1 MYEDETYEVIL
12 ERMLNRVSDKLDKR
26 PSSVI
31 YDTHSPTAIEFQ
43 ILYIE
48 LEYLIKNSY
57 GDTAAREFLILL
69 AKDRGLSPEPAT
81 NALLKGEFTPSTV
94 DVTGQRFNIG
104 EINYTVVEKMTHD
117 EVGDGYNSNIGYY
130 KVQCETVGAVGNR
143 YLGQMIPMEYIAGLE
158 TAELTEVL
166 IPGEDEEDTEV
177 FRQRYFD
184 SFNEQSFGGN
194 RAAYLETVRKINGV
208 GNLKVTRVWNGDI
221 KPADMIPSAKVTSWY
236 NSVISGLD
244 AEVATWLSAVYMAS
258 FEKKLTVGGTVLIT
272 VVNSLDFGEASSVLL
287 DKIQTE
293 LDPEENAGEGY
304 GLAPI
309 GHVVSVKS
317 AEPVQAYVTT
327 TVTFDEGYNWSNTKT
342 AIEEAV
348 SAYLLEL
355 RKAWA
360 DNTSTVV
367 RVSQIETRILSVKGV
382 LDVANTKINGST
394 SNLTLTKYQIPVLG
408 GVSA

>member
-1 MYEDETYEVIL
+1 MYEDQTYEIIL

-26 PSSVI
+26 PSSPV
-31 YDTHSPTAIEFQ
+31 YDLHSATAIEFQ

-81 NALLKGEFTPSTV
+81 KAILQGEFTPTNI
-94 DVTGQRFNIG
+94 DVTGKRFNIG
-104 EINYTVVEKMTHD
+104 EINYVVTEQITP
-117 EVGDGYNSNIGYY
+117 GTY
-130 KVQCETVGAVGNR
+130 KLQCETEGVIGNQ
-143 YLGQMIPMEYIAGLE
+143 YLGDMIPMEYIDGLQ
-158 TAELTEVL
+158 TASLTSVL

-194 RAAYLETVRKINGV
+194 RADYMAKIKSIEGV
-208 GNLKVTRVWNGDI
+208 GSCKVKRVWNGDI
-221 KPADMIPSAKVTSWY
+221 KPAEMIPSAAVQSWFKTF
-236 NSVISGLD
+236 IQTAGLNQ
-244 AEVATWLSAVYMAS
+244 EVKDWLSVVYNAALL
-258 FEKKLTVGGTVLIT
+258 KKLTVGGTVHIVIT
-272 VVNSLDFGEASSVLL
+272 DSDDYGEASSTLVQSVQ
-287 DKIQTE
+287 QT

-309 GHVVSVKS
+309 GHVVSVAS
-317 AEPVQAYVTT
+317 ALPVTIEIKT
-327 TVTFDEGYNWSNTKT
+327 TVTFEEGHNWSNTKT

-348 SAYLLEL
+348 DAYFLEL
-355 RKAWA
+355 RKNWSE
-360 DNTSTVV
+360 TTQTIV
-367 RVSQIETRILSVKGV
+367 RVSQIENRILGIDGV
-382 LDVANTKINGST
+382 IDVSGTKLNGT
-394 SNLTLTKYQIPVLG
+394 ASNMTLTEFDIPKLG

>member
-1 MYEDETYEVIL
+1 MYEDQTYEIIL

-26 PSSVI
+26 PSSPV
-31 YDTHSPTAIEFQ
+31 YDLHSATAIEFQ

-81 NALLKGEFTPSTV
+81 KAVLQGEFTPTNI
-94 DVTGQRFNIG
+94 DVTGKRFNIG
-104 EINYTVVEKMTHD
+104 EINYVV
-117 EVGDGYNSNIGYY
+117 IGQITPGTY
-130 KVQCETVGAVGNR
+130 KVQCETEGVVGNQ
-143 YLGQMIPMEYIAGLE
+143 YLGDMIPMEYIDGLQ
-158 TAELTEVL
+158 TANLTSVL

-194 RAAYLETVRKINGV
+194 RADYMAKVKSIEGV
-208 GNLKVTRVWNGDI
+208 GSCKVKRVWNGDI
-221 KPADMIPSAKVTSWY
+221 KPAEMIPSAAVQSWFKTF
-236 NSVISGLD
+236 IQTAGLNQ
-244 AEVATWLSAVYMAS
+244 EVKDWLSVVYNAALL
-258 FEKKLTVGGTVLIT
+258 KKLTVGGTVHIIIT
-272 VVNSLDFGEASSVLL
+272 DSDDYGEASSTLVQSVQ
-287 DKIQTE
+287 QT

-309 GHVVSVKS
+309 GHVVSVAS
-317 AEPVQAYVTT
+317 ALPVTIEIKT
-327 TVTFDEGYNWSNTKT
+327 TVTFEEGHNWSNTKT

-348 SAYLLEL
+348 DAYFLEL
-355 RKAWA
+355 RKNWSE
-360 DNTSTVV
+360 TTQTIV
-367 RVSQIETRILSVKGV
+367 RVSQIENRILGIDGV
-382 LDVANTKINGST
+382 IDVSGTKLNGT
-394 SNLTLTKYQIPVLG
+394 ASNMTLTEFDIPKLG